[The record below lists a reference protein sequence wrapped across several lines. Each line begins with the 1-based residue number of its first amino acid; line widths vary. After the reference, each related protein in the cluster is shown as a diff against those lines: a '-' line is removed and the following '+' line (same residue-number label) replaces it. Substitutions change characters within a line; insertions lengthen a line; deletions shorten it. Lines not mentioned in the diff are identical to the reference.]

1 MPRDGTRA
9 VLHLPKG
16 PLHARLG
23 AAGDAGTLYS
33 PVQPHSTHAEPSPH
47 DAAPFREAC
56 HTSMYSYT
64 ADSASPEQE
73 KKGKKDPT
81 QTPEPVRPHSFS
93 YVIHRC
99 QGRHM
104 HADEAL
110 CCRPSMSS
118 HHQRSYS
125 LLRSRETMKARP
137 LHVLTGNLTVCCRR
151 SAANKQTAS
160 NSTAGGKALP
170 PHEYTTM
177 PEPVIKSAR

>member
-1 MPRDGTRA
+1 MAHVQCCTCPRGHFMLALVQQVMQEHCTA
-9 VLHLPKG
+9 
-16 PLHARLG
+16 
-23 AAGDAGTLYS
+23 LYS
-33 PVQPHSTHAEPSPH
+33 P
-47 DAAPFREAC
+47 AAPMQNHPHMMLPHMHARSLSHQCVQLHSGQRIAR
-56 HTSMYSYT
+56 
-64 ADSASPEQE
+64 ARQ
-73 KKGKKDPT
+73 KRKKDPT

-125 LLRSRETMKARP
+125 LLRSRETMNARP

-160 NSTAGGKALP
+160 NSTAGGMALP
-170 PHEYTTM
+170 SHEYTTK